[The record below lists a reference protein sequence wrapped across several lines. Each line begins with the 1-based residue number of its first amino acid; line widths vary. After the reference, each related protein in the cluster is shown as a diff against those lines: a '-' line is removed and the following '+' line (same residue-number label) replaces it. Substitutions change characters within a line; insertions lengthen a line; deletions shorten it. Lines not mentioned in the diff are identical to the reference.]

1 MINYLTKWQ
10 LFLHKKGQIFM
21 PLNVNAATEFLFLL
35 YLYWRMRT
43 PIRTFQKILKPPS
56 LKAAHKRIMQG
67 PKMRDEGPG
76 RGTWFSAV
84 FDTLGKTAG
93 QHLSMSNVLRCGL
106 NPYRKSRKCYQTHAL
121 WGQRNP
127 SLTRSKLLHSLDK
140 LVIK

>member
-1 MINYLTKWQ
+1 
-10 LFLHKKGQIFM
+10 M

-76 RGTWFSAV
+76 RGT
-84 FDTLGKTAG
+84 
-93 QHLSMSNVLRCGL
+93 
-106 NPYRKSRKCYQTHAL
+106 
-121 WGQRNP
+121 
-127 SLTRSKLLHSLDK
+127 
-140 LVIK
+140 